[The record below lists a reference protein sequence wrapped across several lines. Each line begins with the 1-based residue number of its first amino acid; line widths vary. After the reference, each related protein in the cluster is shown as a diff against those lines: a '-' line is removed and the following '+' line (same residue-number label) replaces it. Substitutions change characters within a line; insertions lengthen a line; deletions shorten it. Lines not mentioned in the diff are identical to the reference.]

1 REGKDRM
8 RKDMMRGRSF
18 RRGALSGRMKMRSG
32 ATSFYVVAF
41 STLILM
47 VIAASFATV
56 ILSAIARSSND
67 ELSQSAYD
75 SALAGVEEAR
85 LAYAN
90 YLRCRGTIVSEGYDP
105 ATNGDPVG
113 CVDVVYWMENP
124 NCDMVGHIL
133 GRIPKDKSGS
143 DTNGVMIIDT
153 STTDGNGVTSN
164 TNQAYTCV
172 IINKDLMDYKSTL
185 TADNNVRVVKVNFK
199 NPEVANNLQSVRLSW
214 YTNRDGENLTFN
226 NYSNS
231 LSRVVFEP
239 LSLKTAS
246 RPPVLE
252 FQLVQT
258 AEKFTVEQL
267 TMASSDYMTDRATL
281 FLAPI
286 NNKDAAKSRSDDY
299 IGTYNDTKNVISAEN
314 VAETNDQKIKK
325 LPFGVYCDSGD
336 TYACEAE
343 IKLPGVIPHREVNQ
357 YGSQTYNERSDD
369 TLMFL
374 VTLPYGKPDTDF
386 QMVFLCNEP
395 ADGCVKQGE
404 GENVE
409 YVAELYNSQISVDS
423 TGRANDL
430 YRRVESRF
438 ETSATSFPYPYYA
451 LELLGNGGD
460 LLEKAMTVTCE
471 AALYD
476 GGKGSN
482 C

>member
-1 REGKDRM
+1 M
-8 RKDMMRGRSF
+8 RKDMMRGCSF
-18 RRGALSGRMKMRSG
+18 RRGALSGRMRMRSG

-90 YLRCRGTIVSEGYDP
+90 YLRCRETTTLQEGYDP
-105 ATNGDPVG
+105 ATSGGPVG
-113 CVDVVYWMENP
+113 CLDVVYWMENP
-124 NCDMVGHIL
+124 DCDMVGHIL

-143 DTNGVMIIDT
+143 DTNGVIIRDT

-267 TMASSDYMTDRATL
+267 TMASSGDMTDRATL

-286 NNKDAAKSRSDDY
+286 NNTDAAKSRSDDY

-343 IKLPGVIPHREVNQ
+343 IKLPGVIPHLEVNQ
-357 YGSQTYNERSDD
+357 YGSQTYNKRSDD

-395 ADGCVKQGE
+395 ADGEKQVDGCVEQNG
-404 GENVE
+404 E

-451 LELLGNGGD
+451 LELLGNGGN

-476 GGKGSN
+476 GSAGSN